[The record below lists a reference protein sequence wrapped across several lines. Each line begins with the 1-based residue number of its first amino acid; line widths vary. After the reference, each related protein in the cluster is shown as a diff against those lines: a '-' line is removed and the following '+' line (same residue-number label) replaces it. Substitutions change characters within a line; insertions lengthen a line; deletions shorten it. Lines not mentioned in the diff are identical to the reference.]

1 MYSQTIQEGKYCKI
15 LREIFILAYTKY
27 YLIYNLDVYH
37 GKKETFL
44 FAHSCIRGFPIT
56 HKAVTN
62 TILRSGIDNY
72 EHGSRNIFMDNIY
85 GSTIFSSTM
94 AYSLNIH
101 TVGTFKYDR
110 KGFDS
115 EALNLDNNCECGT
128 FIIQYD
134 RRLGMVI
141 TRWKDSIIIQTVSK
155 VISKGAGIE
164 SCMKGDETV

>member
-1 MYSQTIQEGKYCKI
+1 
-15 LREIFILAYTKY
+15 
-27 YLIYNLDVYH
+27 
-37 GKKETFL
+37 
-44 FAHSCIRGFPIT
+44 
-56 HKAVTN
+56 
-62 TILRSGIDNY
+62 
-72 EHGSRNIFMDNIY
+72 MDNIY

-94 AYSLNIH
+94 ASSLNIH
-101 TVGTFKYDR
+101 TVGIFIYDR